1 MHLIKT
7 KKDGQPLPLSL
18 PPGVLPG
25 SSSGERSDAY
35 PGIAPDAS
43 QHLRP
48 ISGLAGASLHTPSLS
63 EDRSRLS
70 VLSVAAP
77 SGLRSSRSTPHLS
90 ASALTAQPSTTSSLA
105 PSTPFPMSP
114 LPTGVMTATYVPSHP
129 TNPEQWNIEPEERAR
144 YDRFFDQLDVQRK
157 GYLLSDVAVPFFGR
171 AKLPNDIMATIW

>member
-18 PPGVLPG
+18 PPGALPG
-25 SSSGERSDAY
+25 PASGERSDACTS
-35 PGIAPDAS
+35 ISPDSS

-48 ISGLAGASLHTPSLS
+48 ISGLAAASLHTPSLS

-90 ASALTAQPSTTSSLA
+90 GSALTSQPSNTLSLA

-114 LPTGVMTATYVPSHP
+114 LPTGVMTTTYIPSHP

-144 YDRFFDQLDVQRK
+144 YDRFFDQLDAQRK